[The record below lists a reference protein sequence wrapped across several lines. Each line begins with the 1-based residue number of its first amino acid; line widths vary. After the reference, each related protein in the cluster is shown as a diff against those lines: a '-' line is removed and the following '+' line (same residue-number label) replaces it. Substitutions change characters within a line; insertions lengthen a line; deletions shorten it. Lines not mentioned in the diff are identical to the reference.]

1 MCTVQK
7 KHAWEFENTAVFH
20 PRDHT
25 DLTFLV
31 VKVTGAEK
39 SQNTAVYGTAFK
51 DFLSKTLAPTEEV
64 ELNTEVY
71 GRQSVWVSHSTHPHL
86 CVFVGSE
93 LESPHQGSVPW
104 SSPRGASTCPSP
116 KNVPATLDQWA
127 TPPAFVLWNSSSDLL
142 HLRSC
147 SFCSLF
153 LLSCSTPFCSDLSLS
168 LPLTISLRPSLPPGA
183 GLPSL
188 PLSLTLPPWLTAQV
202 SIQWERDACHSRE
215 KEEL

>member
-1 MCTVQK
+1 MRVW
-7 KHAWEFENTAVFH
+7 KHSCVSSTWSHWFNIPCGESDGGRKEPEYSSLWYSLQRLSLKDTGTNRRSWTQHRSVRKTECLSQPQHSPPSLCFCGIWAGVST
-20 PRDHT
+20 PR
-25 DLTFLV
+25 
-31 VKVTGAEK
+31 
-39 SQNTAVYGTAFK
+39 
-51 DFLSKTLAPTEEV
+51 
-64 ELNTEVY
+64 
-71 GRQSVWVSHSTHPHL
+71 L
-86 CVFVGSE
+86 C
-93 LESPHQGSVPW
+93 PMIQP
-104 SSPRGASTCPSP
+104 PRGLDLSFTQKCPRY
-116 KNVPATLDQWA
+116 TDQWA

-168 LPLTISLRPSLPPGA
+168 LPLAISLRPSLPPGA